1 MSVLKQGYR
10 LLSRVFGRSGVEE
23 AIATQAR
30 LTATPDDVWHRLMFY
45 EDVPETP
52 AFFLRA
58 LLPYPVRAEGDKTRP
73 GATVRCV
80 YRTGDIT
87 KRITTTHRPHLLEF
101 EVIRQRL
108 GIEGCLVTRGG
119 SYRISANG
127 GSSRV
132 VLITEYEAYLR
143 PRFFWRRLEARLIGQ
158 LHLHIL
164 GGIRTAMRTGK
175 PWRSADA
182 SLTPPSAPS
191 GTLV

>member
-1 MSVLKQGYR
+1 
-10 LLSRVFGRSGVEE
+10 
-23 AIATQAR
+23 
-30 LTATPDDVWHRLMFY
+30 MFY
-45 EDVPETP
+45 EDVPKTP
-52 AFFLRA
+52 AFLLRA
-58 LLPYPVRAEGDKTRP
+58 LLPCPVRAEGDKRSP

-80 YRTGDIT
+80 YRTGDII
-87 KRITTTHRPHLLEF
+87 KRITTTDRPYLLEF

-143 PRFFWRRLEARLIGQ
+143 PRFFWRRLEACLIGQ

-182 SLTPPSAPS
+182 SLTTPPAPS
-191 GTLV
+191 GTLA

>member
-1 MSVLKQGYR
+1 
-10 LLSRVFGRSGVEE
+10 
-23 AIATQAR
+23 
-30 LTATPDDVWHRLMFY
+30 MFY
-45 EDVPETP
+45 EDVPKTP
-52 AFFLRA
+52 AFLLRA
-58 LLPYPVRAEGDKTRP
+58 LLPCPVRAEGDKTHP

-80 YRTGDIT
+80 YRTGEIT
-87 KRITTTHRPHLLEF
+87 KRITTTDRPHLLEF

-119 SYRISANG
+119 SYRISANE

-164 GGIRTAMRTGK
+164 GGIRTAVRTARRGG
-175 PWRSADA
+175 PLMQRSPRR
-182 SLTPPSAPS
+182 LLLREPSRDRP
-191 GTLV
+191 